1 MFMMKNILFT
11 SLLITALYS
20 CGKRSSQVG
29 TSATS
34 DTAQTTN
41 TKVIWTEQN
50 EYGDERI
57 RAVNENNAGFS
68 TGKLR
73 HVKVEEF
80 CLGSRNPETLDMLPT
95 AQTINKKDSTL
106 IKQLNTGEVFMLQK
120 GERGDVLIDAGT
132 KIQVRFQVG
141 ELWIWKSNVLTS
153 AETLR

>member
-1 MFMMKNILFT
+1 
-11 SLLITALYS
+11 
-20 CGKRSSQVG
+20 
-29 TSATS
+29 
-34 DTAQTTN
+34 
-41 TKVIWTEQN
+41 
-50 EYGDERI
+50 
-57 RAVNENNAGFS
+57 
-68 TGKLR
+68 
-73 HVKVEEF
+73 
-80 CLGSRNPETLDMLPT
+80 MLPT